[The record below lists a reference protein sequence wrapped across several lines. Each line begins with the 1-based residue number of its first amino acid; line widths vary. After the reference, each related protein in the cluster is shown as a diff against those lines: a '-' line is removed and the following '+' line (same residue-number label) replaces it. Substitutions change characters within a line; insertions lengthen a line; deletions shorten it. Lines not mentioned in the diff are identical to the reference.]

1 MNAPTKVTENGQVT
15 LPQEVLDQ
23 LGIGPGSEVT
33 FSRAINGRVT
43 MERVVAT
50 LPPTTQ
56 LDPDRFRKL
65 RGHAGPGLTTDE
77 MMVLLRGEPE

>member
-33 FSRAINGRVT
+33 FQRNFDGSVVIQRVRA
-43 MERVVAT
+43 EA
-50 LPPTTQ
+50 LPPER
-56 LDPDRFRKL
+56 LHEL

-77 MMVLLRGEPE
+77 IMEMTRGD

>member
-43 MERVVAT
+43 MERARAEP
-50 LPPTTQ
+50 LPPER
-56 LDPDRFRKL
+56 LHEL
-65 RGHAGPGLTTDE
+65 RGHAGPGPTTDE
-77 MMVLLRGEPE
+77 IMDMTRGD

>member
-15 LPQEVLDQ
+15 LPQAVLDQ

-33 FSRAINGRVT
+33 FRRNADGGVIIQRVRA
-43 MERVVAT
+43 EA
-50 LPPTTQ
+50 LPPER
-56 LDPDRFRKL
+56 LHEL

-77 MMVLLRGEPE
+77 IMEMTRED